1 MSSHSTQNNNNDSNK
16 VKTKIFSLPIFPAV
30 GKVKKKKNCLHFLS
44 GNVYAFPSYSDFDD
58 GNSSISTLVFNH
70 FVSLRENQISK
81 SLYFC

>member
-1 MSSHSTQNNNNDSNK
+1 MAT
-16 VKTKIFSLPIFPAV
+16 VKLMLLNCGV